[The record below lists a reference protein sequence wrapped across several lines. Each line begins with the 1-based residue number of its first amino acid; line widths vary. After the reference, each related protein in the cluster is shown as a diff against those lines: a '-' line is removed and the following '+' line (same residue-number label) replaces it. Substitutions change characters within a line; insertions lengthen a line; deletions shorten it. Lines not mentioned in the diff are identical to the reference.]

1 MVGENRSDDS
11 VKTWD
16 WSIVPESSWFN
27 WNGRELWAYRHL
39 LLRLI
44 RRDFLV
50 HHQQTLLGPMWIV
63 YQPVITLI
71 TYVFIFE
78 KAVGLSTDGVPSY
91 LFYFSGIIVWNLFS
105 ESFIGTAFTFTQN
118 AQLFEKVY
126 FPRMIIPFSVVTT
139 HLIRFGIQLILFAL
153 LLAFFIFTKDFVVYP
168 VRWLPA
174 LVTTLVL
181 APGLG
186 MGLGLI
192 FSLLTAKYRDLVNV
206 IHLGV
211 RLLMFAT
218 PVIYPLSIV
227 SSDIQGIV
235 LFNPLTP
242 IFEFFRYA
250 FLGNGMFSYLQ
261 LLYSL
266 VSMIVLIV
274 FGSMLFNK
282 FGSKLQDV
290 L

>member
-1 MVGENRSDDS
+1 MKD
-11 VKTWD
+11 WD
-16 WSIVPESSWFN
+16 WSIVPQSSWFSWN
-27 WNGRELWAYRHL
+27 WKELWTYRHL

-63 YQPVITLI
+63 YQPIITLV

-78 KAVGLSTDGVPSY
+78 KAVGLSTGGTPSY
-91 LFYFSGIIVWNLFS
+91 LFYFCGIIVWNLFS

-126 FPRMIIPFSVVTT
+126 FPRLIIPFSVVATN
-139 HLIRFGIQLILFAL
+139 LIRFAIQFSIFAL
-153 LLAFFIFTKDFVVYP
+153 LLMFFIFVKDFEVFP
-168 VRWLPA
+168 WRWIPA
-174 LVTTLVL
+174 LLVTLIL

-186 MGLGLI
+186 MGLGMV

-206 IHLGV
+206 IHLGI

-218 PVIYPLSIV
+218 PVIYPLSVV
-227 SSDIQGIV
+227 SGDIQ
-235 LFNPLTP
+235 LFVVANPLTP
-242 IFEFFRYA
+242 VFEFFRFA
-250 FLGNGMFSYLQ
+250 FLGSGTFSYLQ
-261 LLYSL
+261 LLYSA
-266 VSMIVLIV
+266 VAMIVLIV

-282 FGSKLQDV
+282 YGSKLQDV

>member
-1 MVGENRSDDS
+1 MVGQNRSDDS

-63 YQPVITLI
+63 YQPIITLI

-78 KAVGLSTDGVPSY
+78 KAVGLSTGGVPSY

-126 FPRMIIPFSVVTT
+126 FPRMIIPFSVVAT

-153 LLAFFIFTKDFVVYP
+153 LLAFFIFTKDFEVYP

-174 LVTTLVL
+174 LLTTLVL

-227 SSDIQGIV
+227 SRDIQGIV

-242 IFEFFRYA
+242 VFEFFRYA
-250 FLGNGMFSYLQ
+250 FLGNGMFNYLQ

>member
-1 MVGENRSDDS
+1 M
-11 VKTWD
+11 KTWD
-16 WSIVPESSWFN
+16 WSIVAESSWFN
-27 WNGRELWAYRHL
+27 WNLKELWEYRHL
-39 LLRLI
+39 LVRLI

-63 YQPVITLI
+63 YQPIITLFI
-71 TYVFIFE
+71 YVFIFE
-78 KAVGLSTDGVPSY
+78 KAVGISTDGMPSY

-105 ESFIGTAFTFTQN
+105 ESFIGTAFTFTHN
-118 AQLFEKVY
+118 AKLFEKVY
-126 FPRMIIPFSVVTT
+126 FPRMIIPFSVVAT
-139 HLIRFGIQLILFAL
+139 HLIRFAIQLVLFAL
-153 LLAFFIFTKDFVVYP
+153 ILSYFVFAKGFEVYP
-168 VRWLPA
+168 LRWLPA
-174 LVTTLVL
+174 LGVTAIL

-186 MGLGLI
+186 LGLGLI

-206 IHLGV
+206 IHLGI

-227 SSDIQGIV
+227 SGDIQMFV

-242 IFEFFRYA
+242 VLEFFRFA
-250 FLGNGMFSYLQ
+250 FLGNGTFTYLQ
-261 LLYSL
+261 LLYSMT
-266 VSMIVLIV
+266 SMIVLIV